1 MKDLT
6 NAIASLAVAKAT
18 NTDLDKKGKVL
29 VNYEKNPKFNCMF
42 LSWRE
47 WLAIYGSW
55 TENVVLQRFFKDSFE
70 TYKLRFTDV

>member
-6 NAIASLAVAKAT
+6 NAIASLAITEAT
-18 NTDLDKKGKVL
+18 DTDLDKKGKVL

-55 TENVVLQRFFKDSFE
+55 TENVSIAEIF
-70 TYKLRFTDV
+70 